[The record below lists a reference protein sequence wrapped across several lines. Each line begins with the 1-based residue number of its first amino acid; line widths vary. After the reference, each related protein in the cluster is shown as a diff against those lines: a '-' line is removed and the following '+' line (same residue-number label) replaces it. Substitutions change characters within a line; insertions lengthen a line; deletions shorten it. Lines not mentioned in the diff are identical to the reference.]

1 MTNLRA
7 LGRVLGL
14 LAGKKGAARH
24 ARTSALVTPK
34 TRTCALGRDRRPEAL
49 TASEADDLP
58 ASASLKPRPLSAALG
73 LLCLAIIVG
82 AIIAMVVAADVVV
95 GHLVVSARP

>member
-7 LGRVLGL
+7 LGRALGL
-14 LAGKKGAARH
+14 LTGKKGAARH
-24 ARTSALVTPK
+24 ARISALVTPK
-34 TRTCALGRDRRPEAL
+34 TRTGALGRDRPQEAL

-58 ASASLKPRPLSAALG
+58 ASASLKLRPVSAAFG

-82 AIIAMVVAADVVV
+82 AIIAMAVAADVVV
-95 GHLVVSARP
+95 GHLVMSARP